1 MQTEDLKEKT
11 EDLKEDLKDKA
22 EDLIN
27 HAGDYIQTFYK
38 LTLVKLTQ
46 KATDITSGLL
56 AALVAIVLG
65 TFVIFFASIGLAWWV
80 GDLIESRAGGFL
92 IVAGFYLLVLL
103 CIVLMRK
110 KIIFPYFRDMIIR
123 RFYD

>member
-1 MQTEDLKEKT
+1 MQTEEKT

-22 EDLIN
+22 EDLIS

-123 RFYD
+123 KFYD